1 MSTIEVWLRPREQD
15 CKVVSIEAFARGCLS
30 YLPAADTEKEAQDI
44 RLLLL
49 LELFDVFEG
58 THLIYSLAIVVCCN
72 RSLAGD
78 LSLTYFDL

>member
-1 MSTIEVWLRPREQD
+1 MSTIEVWLRPRELD
-15 CKVVSIEAFARGCLS
+15 CKVVSNEAFARGFLS

-58 THLIYSLAIVVCCN
+58 THLVDSLAIVECWD

-78 LSLTYFDL
+78 